1 MLPGTYWTI
10 VKPLSN
16 FTVTVFDWPIAPLA
30 TIALAPLKTMSE
42 PSPESPK
49 IVRLPR
55 NGPKPGQ
62 SMEAWLRGKER
73 AEERALEQGRWKSMK
88 KKK

>member
-1 MLPGTYWTI
+1 MP
-10 VKPLSN
+10 
-16 FTVTVFDWPIAPLA
+16 
-30 TIALAPLKTMSE
+30 E

-62 SMEAWLRGKER
+62 SMEAWLKGKER
-73 AEERALEQGRWKSMK
+73 AEERALEQGRWKSMRRK
-88 KKK
+88 GK